1 MIYLI
6 DDKINRQI
14 DAGWDSE
21 RFEPFVN
28 LIKPIHLF
36 SEIESINDRLE
47 IFSDKN
53 NIIFFHESFFDNV
66 LNRHHLEGHE
76 IRNRLIEFSTQN
88 PTFYLVFFSGSKN
101 TRSIS
106 KNIVHLP
113 VHVLYQ
119 NLEIFLFNLSNNDL
133 NLRYLVFGKNPQ
145 IEEELLI
152 KLNLANK
159 DIEDDFF
166 LQNSESKNFIAVT
179 QLGEIEAPIGNAVYE
194 TLFTDDLSENFKN
207 KIDQYNNAIINEWLT
222 ENEYDN
228 LFIPISF
235 GQTLSDFNGL
245 RLAAY
250 IRCSKSPNQLKNIFI
265 YSYVDFSELISNE
278 YFDILK
284 TKNIFLINHSKKAF
298 INAVNRVYSTF
309 SNKELPIEIAKL
321 TINKTQGQLDS
332 HSIAN
337 EWAIYRWS
345 FAINHFDE
353 DIEKIIYNVENKL
366 HFKYLSTIYPVA
378 DITPIPL
385 EKLEIA
391 YEGKPTILLI
401 DDEAQSGWYELFLRI
416 IGEINQIENL
426 FHLDEEF
433 NSKNKEE
440 IIEISINKII
450 ELQCDLIFLDFRLH
464 EEDTFTSNFEEIT
477 GIRILREIK
486 KYNPG
491 IQVIIFTASN
501 KAWNM
506 QSLLDAG
513 ADGFI
518 IKESPFN
525 TIDNSFT
532 SNSIKKFTTL
542 LQECLQMK
550 FLKTAYKL
558 LEMINKHLNTI
569 SISTNISGIGGLE
582 KLNFK
587 NQINLQCQLIFE
599 CLKNTRIKTQNHKEN
614 DSGYFNL
621 AFISTYKILE
631 LFNDFYTDDS
641 GKNLKSNQKQIHK
654 YNSNDNS
661 FTPIKNEA
669 PISSLDKFF
678 SILHFEFNYPVQK
691 ISSKLINFN
700 NIRNK
705 IIHPKNM
712 KEYYKTSS
720 IENINFIETIKDI
733 ILKME

>member
-36 SEIESINDRLE
+36 SEIESINERLE

-66 LNRHHLEGHE
+66 LNRHHREGHE
-76 IRNRLIEFSTQN
+76 IRNRLIEFSIQN

-113 VHVLYQ
+113 VYVLYQ

-133 NLRYLVFGKNPQ
+133 NLRYLMFGKKHQ

-152 KLNLANK
+152 KLNIANQN
-159 DIEDDFF
+159 IEDDFF
-166 LQNSESKNFIAVT
+166 LKDSKSKNFVAVS

-194 TLFTDDLSENFKN
+194 TLFADDLSENFKN
-207 KIDQYNNAIINEWLT
+207 EIDQYNNAIINEWLKD
-222 ENEYDN
+222 NEYDN
-228 LFIPISF
+228 IFIPISF
-235 GQTLSDFNGL
+235 GPTLSDFNGL

-250 IRCSKSPNQLKNIFI
+250 IRCSKSPNRLKNIFI

-284 TKNIFLINHSKKAF
+284 TKNVFLIKHSKKDF
-298 INAVNRVYSTF
+298 INAVNREYSFF
-309 SNKELPIEIAKL
+309 SSKELPNEIAKL
-321 TINKTQGQLDS
+321 SIKTIQGQLDS

-345 FAINHFDE
+345 CLINAIDK
-353 DIEKIIYNVENKL
+353 DIEKTIHNVEINL
-366 HFKYLSTIYPVA
+366 HFKYLSTIYP
-378 DITPIPL
+378 ISEIISIPD
-385 EKLEIA
+385 EKLKFTH
-391 YEGKPTILLI
+391 EGHPKILLI
-401 DDEAQSGWYELFLRI
+401 DDEAEKGWSEIFSKI
-416 IGEINQIENL
+416 ISDINKIVD
-426 FHLDEEF
+426 FHYLDEEL
-433 NSKNKEE
+433 NAKTKEE
-440 IIEISINKII
+440 IIEISINKIM
-450 ELQCDLIFLDFRLH
+450 ELQCDLVFLDFRLH

-518 IKESPFN
+518 IKESPSN

-532 SNSIKKFTTL
+532 SNSIKKLTTQ
-542 LQECLQMK
+542 LQECLQMQ

-558 LEMINKHLNTI
+558 LEMINKHLSTI

-587 NQINLQCQLIFE
+587 NQINLQCQLTFE

-641 GKNLKSNQKQIHK
+641 GKKLKSNQKQIHK
-654 YNSNDNS
+654 YNSNENS
-661 FTPIKNEA
+661 FTQIKNEA

-691 ISSKLINFN
+691 ISSKLSNFN

-712 KEYYKTSS
+712 KEYYKTSP
-720 IENINFIETIKDI
+720 IENINFIETIKDT
-733 ILKME
+733 ILIMK